1 MQKAALW
8 RQVIKGNMVV
18 GGVAS
23 VLGLLMVHMVLVCG
37 KILVEDGIFLTTF
50 YMILGMGSRVKFWQ
64 DCWCGET
71 SLVVNYLEL
80 FRFC

>member
-1 MQKAALW
+1 MA
-8 RQVIKGNMVV
+8 V

-64 DCWCGET
+64 DCWW
-71 SLVVNYLEL
+71 
-80 FRFC
+80 

>member
-37 KILVEDGIFLTTF
+37 KILVEDGIFLATF

-64 DCWCGET
+64 DCW
-71 SLVVNYLEL
+71 
-80 FRFC
+80 R

>member
-1 MQKAALW
+1 MA
-8 RQVIKGNMVV
+8 V

-37 KILVEDGIFLTTF
+37 KILVEDDIFLATF

-64 DCWCGET
+64 DCW
-71 SLVVNYLEL
+71 
-80 FRFC
+80 R

>member
-1 MQKAALW
+1 MA
-8 RQVIKGNMVV
+8 V

-50 YMILGMGSRVKFWQ
+50 YMILRMGL
-64 DCWCGET
+64 G
-71 SLVVNYLEL
+71 
-80 FRFC
+80 